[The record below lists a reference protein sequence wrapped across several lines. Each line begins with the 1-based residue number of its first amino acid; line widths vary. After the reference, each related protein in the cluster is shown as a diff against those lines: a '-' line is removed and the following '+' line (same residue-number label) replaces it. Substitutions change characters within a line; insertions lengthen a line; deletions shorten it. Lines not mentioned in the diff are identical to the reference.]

1 MTSRQPWESGQRL
14 GEPEV
19 ICTKDQ
25 ADEITKG
32 LSRVE
37 PLAGHGRIVTVGM
50 DRKRRDLEELRRT
63 IKADLESGIWEC

>member
-1 MTSRQPWESGQRL
+1 MCNKDTEVTLRQPWLSVLRV

-37 PLAGHGRIVTVGM
+37 LLAQR
-50 DRKRRDLEELRRT
+50 
-63 IKADLESGIWEC
+63 